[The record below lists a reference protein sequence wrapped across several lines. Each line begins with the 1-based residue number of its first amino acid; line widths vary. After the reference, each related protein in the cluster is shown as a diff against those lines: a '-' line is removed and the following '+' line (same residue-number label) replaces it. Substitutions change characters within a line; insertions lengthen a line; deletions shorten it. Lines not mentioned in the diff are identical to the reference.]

1 MENILK
7 DATDDLIDVKKRSV
21 ELKSVIDNITEL
33 IWSIDLTS
41 EPYEIIYHN
50 NPMERFGNPE
60 QLDPLP
66 KTMEEWQQ
74 RVHPDDRERVLE
86 EVVNA
91 LSSGRASYAYKSLR
105 KKDTYRYY
113 RDKISVLYEEDKPI
127 RLDGITVDIDNIRRS
142 RLNLE
147 LSQQRL
153 KSIVDALPDPVF
165 ISTKDDGKVI
175 FANEVLFKVYEMSP
189 SDFLGKKVIHFY
201 QNFEGRKTY
210 VDKLQGEGHIQ
221 SHELVLKNKKGES
234 FWVSAS
240 TMPLEFQNQECFITI
255 LQDVTDRKNLERQLQ
270 ESNERYQLAV
280 EGTNDAIWEY
290 DFQTKKS
297 YVSPQ
302 FWEGME
308 IPAEDDPLDDLLIAK
323 YLHDKDRKE
332 FIVTLNQHIE
342 ERKDKLTLEFRLAAA
357 NDRVIW
363 ALFKA
368 GIIYGDEGKPVRAVG
383 SLSNITSLKE
393 AETKLKESEAKYKLI
408 SENSSDCICLQEL
421 NGRFVFVSPSSKDVL
436 GYTPQ
441 ELQHLRLREIITEE
455 YLHKVSDTMLSVMQG
470 KLKTVSI
477 TFQAKNKEGGL
488 EWLETVGGAILD
500 ENGEA
505 IFLQTSTRN
514 VTDRVVAQRRLK
526 ESEERYKLITEN
538 SNDIVTLMD
547 IHGNYVF
554 ITPSIK
560 ETMGY
565 EVDEVIGKN
574 AMDFI
579 HPDDIPIIQEGFTR
593 GVKEKVKEDSAVF
606 RFRHKNGSWRWVS
619 STGGLIMDEEG
630 NPIYFRANKVDI
642 TDKRLT
648 EEKLRAKEEQYK
660 LVSENSADVIC
671 LHKLNGVFT
680 FISPSCERLVGYTVE
695 EKMEKTLD
703 ELIHP
708 DDYDRA
714 LSIFSDTIKNKSINV
729 ITQYRIKKKDGEFF
743 WAGVSM
749 SAVLNQ
755 EGEVQ
760 FVLTSTRDITEIV
773 KVIEKERQLN
783 KLKSSFISMAS
794 HEFRTPLTTI
804 QSSNELINMYL
815 ESRPEVPDNR
825 LIKHVTRIRSELDRL
840 NSLLKDV
847 FTLGRLD
854 VGKTQLKKE
863 ITSLSGI
870 IKQVILESKVQYK
883 DRGISLSI
891 QGKERQLLL
900 DSQLISHAISNL
912 IHNALK
918 YSPNKM
924 DPEVVIAYS
933 EDSVRV
939 EVHDF
944 GIGVPERDQLNLFE
958 SFSRASN
965 VGDIDGTGLGLVIV
979 KQFIEMHGGKITFE
993 SEVGKGSSFFI
1004 DIPNV

>member
-1 MENILK
+1 
-7 DATDDLIDVKKRSV
+7 
-21 ELKSVIDNITEL
+21 
-33 IWSIDLTS
+33 
-41 EPYEIIYHN
+41 
-50 NPMERFGNPE
+50 
-60 QLDPLP
+60 
-66 KTMEEWQQ
+66 
-74 RVHPDDRERVLE
+74 
-86 EVVNA
+86 
-91 LSSGRASYAYKSLR
+91 
-105 KKDTYRYY
+105 
-113 RDKISVLYEEDKPI
+113 
-127 RLDGITVDIDNIRRS
+127 
-142 RLNLE
+142 
-147 LSQQRL
+147 
-153 KSIVDALPDPVF
+153 
-165 ISTKDDGKVI
+165 
-175 FANEVLFKVYEMSP
+175 
-189 SDFLGKKVIHFY
+189 
-201 QNFEGRKTY
+201 
-210 VDKLQGEGHIQ
+210 
-221 SHELVLKNKKGES
+221 
-234 FWVSAS
+234 
-240 TMPLEFQNQECFITI
+240 
-255 LQDVTDRKNLERQLQ
+255 
-270 ESNERYQLAV
+270 
-280 EGTNDAIWEY
+280 
-290 DFQTKKS
+290 
-297 YVSPQ
+297 
-302 FWEGME
+302 
-308 IPAEDDPLDDLLIAK
+308 
-323 YLHDKDRKE
+323 
-332 FIVTLNQHIE
+332 
-342 ERKDKLTLEFRLAAA
+342 
-357 NDRVIW
+357 
-363 ALFKA
+363 
-368 GIIYGDEGKPVRAVG
+368 
-383 SLSNITSLKE
+383 
-393 AETKLKESEAKYKLI
+393 
-408 SENSSDCICLQEL
+408 
-421 NGRFVFVSPSSKDVL
+421 
-436 GYTPQ
+436 
-441 ELQHLRLREIITEE
+441 
-455 YLHKVSDTMLSVMQG
+455 
-470 KLKTVSI
+470 
-477 TFQAKNKEGGL
+477 GGL